1 MSPNLKSF
9 AKDTI
14 LLSVTWS
21 RSHSKSLEVTRSR
34 SSSRTTLIGDL
45 PRTRDFA
52 FPGNI
57 NFKCDALKPG

>member
-14 LLSVTWS
+14 LLS
-21 RSHSKSLEVTRSR
+21 VTRSR